1 MKFLIK
7 ALSDS
12 GGVISLALDATD
24 ESDANRQARAR
35 GCSNVLSL
43 RPANSWQLQR
53 LRGGQRFPLALFNQ
67 ELLALLEAG
76 LTLVESI
83 EALAEKEAQNSTR
96 TTLDRLIEQLR
107 HGRTLSQ
114 AMQEQPYDF
123 PVLYVSTVRATER
136 TGDLTDALKRYSAY
150 ESQLEVV
157 RKKVI
162 SASIY
167 PVLLMVAGTLVLV
180 FLLGYVVPRFS
191 MVYDDVKGNLPLV
204 SRLLLELGTFLSAHG
219 LLVALAVLG
228 ALVATGRVLFTVT
241 ARRWIG
247 AKLWHIPAVGSRMR
261 LYQLARFYRTLG
273 MLLRGGTPVVG
284 ALDMA
289 SGLLSPA
296 LRVSAERAR
305 EAIRE
310 GRTISEA
317 MELHGLTT
325 PVALR
330 MLRVGERS
338 GRMDEMME
346 RIAAFLDEEI
356 ARWVDWFTR
365 LFEPML
371 MAFIGLVIGAIVVLM
386 YTPVFELAG
395 SIQ

>member
-1 MKFLIK
+1 MKFQIK

-12 GGVISLALDATD
+12 GGVVLLALDAAD
-24 ESDANRQARAR
+24 EADADRQVRAR
-35 GCSNVLSL
+35 GCNVLSL
-43 RPANSWQLQR
+43 RRSNSWSLER
-53 LRGGQRFPLALFNQ
+53 FTSSHRFPLALFNQ
-67 ELLALLEAG
+67 ELLALLGAG

-83 EALAEKEAQNSTR
+83 EALAEKEAQSSTR

-114 AMQEQPYDF
+114 AMQEQPDAF

-136 TGDLTDALKRYSAY
+136 TGDLTHALQRYVAY

-162 SASIY
+162 SALIY
-167 PVLLMVAGTLVLV
+167 PVLLMAAGSLVLF
-180 FLLGYVVPRFS
+180 FLLGYVIPRFS
-191 MVYDDVKGNLPLV
+191 MVYDEVKGNLPLV
-204 SRLLLELGTFLSAHG
+204 SRLLLQLGTFISAHG
-219 LLVALAVLG
+219 AMVVLGGLGAIAVLG
-228 ALVATGRVLFTVT
+228 RVMFTRT
-241 ARRWIG
+241 TRRWIG
-247 AKLWHIPAVGSRMR
+247 AKLWRVPAIGRRMR

-273 MLLRGGTPVVG
+273 MLLRGGTAAVA

-289 SGLLSPA
+289 AGLLSPT
-296 LRVSAERAR
+296 LRLSAERAR

-310 GRTISEA
+310 GRMISEA

-338 GRMDEMME
+338 GRMDDMMD

-365 LFEPML
+365 LFEPLL
-371 MAFIGLVIGAIVVLM
+371 MAFIGLVIGAIVILM
-386 YTPVFELAG
+386 YMPVFELAG

>member
-1 MKFLIK
+1 MKFQIK
-7 ALSDS
+7 ALSES
-12 GGVISLALDATD
+12 GGVVSLALDAAD
-24 ESDANRQARAR
+24 EADAERQTRAR
-35 GCSNVLSL
+35 GCNVLSL
-43 RPANSWQLQR
+43 RRSNSWNFER
-53 LRGGQRFPLALFNQ
+53 FTRRSRFPLALFNQ
-67 ELLALLEAG
+67 ELLALLGTG
-76 LTLVESI
+76 LSLVESI
-83 EALAEKEAQNSTR
+83 EALAEKEAQSSTR

-114 AMQEQPYDF
+114 AMQEQPHAF

-136 TGDLTDALKRYSAY
+136 TGDLNDALRRYVAY

-167 PVLLMVAGTLVLV
+167 PVLLIAAGTLVLF
-180 FLLGYVVPRFS
+180 FLLGYVIPRFS
-191 MVYDDVKGNLPLV
+191 MVYDEVKANLPLV
-204 SRLLLELGTFLSAHG
+204 SRLLLEFGTFVSAHG
-219 LLVALAVLG
+219 PMVALGGLG
-228 ALVATGRVLFTVT
+228 AIAISARILFTRT

-247 AKLWHIPAVGSRMR
+247 AKLWRIPAIGSRMR
-261 LYQLARFYRTLG
+261 LYELARFYRTLG
-273 MLLRGGTPVVG
+273 MLLRGGTAAVA

-289 SGLLSPA
+289 AGLLSPT
-296 LRVSAERAR
+296 LRLSAERAR

-310 GRTISEA
+310 GRTMSAA

-338 GRMDEMME
+338 GRMDDMMD

-365 LFEPML
+365 LFEPLL
-371 MAFIGLVIGAIVVLM
+371 MAFIGLVIGAIVILM
-386 YTPVFELAG
+386 YMPVFELAG

>member
-1 MKFLIK
+1 MKFQIK

-12 GGVISLALDATD
+12 GGVVLLALDAAD
-24 ESDANRQARAR
+24 EADADRQVRAR
-35 GCSNVLSL
+35 GCNVLSL
-43 RPANSWQLQR
+43 RRSNSWSLER
-53 LRGGQRFPLALFNQ
+53 FTSSHRFPLALFNQ
-67 ELLALLEAG
+67 ELLALLGAG

-83 EALAEKEAQNSTR
+83 EALAEKEAQSSTR

-114 AMQEQPYDF
+114 AMQEQPNAF
-123 PVLYVSTVRATER
+123 PALYVSTVRATER
-136 TGDLTDALKRYSAY
+136 TGDLTHALQRYVAY

-162 SASIY
+162 SALIY
-167 PVLLMVAGTLVLV
+167 PVLLMAAGSLVLF
-180 FLLGYVVPRFS
+180 FLLGYVIPRFS
-191 MVYDDVKGNLPLV
+191 MVYDEVKGNLPLV
-204 SRLLLELGTFLSAHG
+204 SRLLLQLGTFISAHG
-219 LLVALAVLG
+219 AMVVLGGLGAIAVLG
-228 ALVATGRVLFTVT
+228 RVMFTRT
-241 ARRWIG
+241 TRRWIG
-247 AKLWHIPAVGSRMR
+247 AKLWRVPAIGRRMR

-273 MLLRGGTPVVG
+273 MLLRGGTAAVA

-289 SGLLSPA
+289 AGLLSPT
-296 LRVSAERAR
+296 LRLSAERAR

-310 GRTISEA
+310 GRMISEA

-338 GRMDEMME
+338 GRMDDMMD

-365 LFEPML
+365 LFEPLL
-371 MAFIGLVIGAIVVLM
+371 MAFIGLVIGAIVILM
-386 YTPVFELAG
+386 YMPVFELAG